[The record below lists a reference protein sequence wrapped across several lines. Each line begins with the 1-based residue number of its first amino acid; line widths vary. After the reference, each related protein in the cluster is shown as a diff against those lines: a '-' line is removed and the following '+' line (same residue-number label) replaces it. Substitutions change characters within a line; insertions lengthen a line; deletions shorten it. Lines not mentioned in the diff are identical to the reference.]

1 MPKIRVVLYGAVAL
15 LLLLLVFCS
24 IAVWYIGLHD
34 RGISGDFD
42 AKAIAEAETRM
53 WQAYYTGDG
62 ETLGLEM
69 VVLLREQ
76 FGLSL
81 KSAYEVVQ
89 PMARGAM
96 TFARAQGDYESKALP
111 HIEQSYRRIAQ
122 ACGKESEWDAKA
134 LAQKELDWWAA
145 RRTPGQD
152 SPEQVG
158 AIIAELYTMLYGET
172 NDQIEKAGLLR
183 AQAATLRDE
192 GGANADWPQVQDLL
206 VTSYTALLEGIQ

>member
-1 MPKIRVVLYGAVAL
+1 MPKFRIILYGAVAL
-15 LLLLLVFCS
+15 LLLLLLFCS

-34 RGISGDFD
+34 RGISSGFD
-42 AKAIAEAETRM
+42 ATAIAEAETHM

-96 TFARAQGDYESKALP
+96 AFARAQGNYEAEALP

-134 LAQKELDWWAA
+134 LAQKELDWWVA

-158 AIIAELYTMLYGET
+158 AIIAELYTMLYGKT
-172 NDQIEKAGLLR
+172 NDHIEKAGLLR
-183 AQAATLRDE
+183 AQAAALRDE
-192 GGANADWPQVQDLL
+192 GGLNADWPKVQELL
-206 VTSYTALLEGIQ
+206 VASYTALLEGIQ